1 MTPPDTAKK
10 TLRFP
15 SGLYGVTPE
24 WNDATTLEHAVRAA
38 ASGGMRALQFRHKST
53 DRGLRTE
60 LAQGL
65 ATLCRELNVI
75 FFINDDWRLALELK
89 ADGVHLGQHDDPPAQ
104 VRAEIGPDMLLG
116 VSCYAN
122 VSLAQQLL
130 QYDVSYIAFGAM
142 YASQTKPLA
151 PPAPLTVL
159 RDGRELCERYRAP
172 RPAVMAIGGIGPQHA
187 QDLALAGADSIAVIG
202 SLFMAPD
209 IQAAARALSQPFSS
223 LV

>member
-1 MTPPDTAKK
+1 MTAPHTAQPA
-10 TLRFP
+10 LRFP

-24 WNDATTLEHAVRAA
+24 WNDAQTLEQAVRAA
-38 ASGGMRALQFRHKST
+38 ASGGMRALQFRHKSP
-53 DRGLRTE
+53 DRGLRKE

-65 ATLCRELNVI
+65 ATLCRELGVTFI
-75 FFINDDWRLALELK
+75 INDDWRLALELK
-89 ADGVHLGQHDDPPAQ
+89 ADGVHVGQHDDPVHL
-104 VRAEIGPDMLLG
+104 VRAEIGPTMLLG

-122 VSLAQQLL
+122 PQLAQHMLA
-130 QYDVSYIAFGAM
+130 YDVAYIAFGAM

-159 RDGRELCERYRAP
+159 GEGRDLCKHYAAP
-172 RPAVMAIGGIGPQHA
+172 RPAVVAIGGIGPQHA
-187 QDLALAGADSIAVIG
+187 LALAQAGADSIAVVG

-209 IQAAARALSQPFSS
+209 IQAAAQTLSQPFSS